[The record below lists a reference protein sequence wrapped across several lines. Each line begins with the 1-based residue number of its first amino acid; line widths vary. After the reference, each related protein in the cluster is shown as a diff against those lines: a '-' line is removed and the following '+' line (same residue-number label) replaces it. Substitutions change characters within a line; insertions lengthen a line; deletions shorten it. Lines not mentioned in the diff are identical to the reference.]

1 MPAVVLLIDGERYH
15 SVNGL
20 WAFRGFDGQSL
31 LATKILQRAG
41 YPVLRITAQLGSLN
55 EHNALRSAVAAAFDH
70 LADQGEVTDTRLIV
84 DPDDDFTE
92 IAGKVLL
99 YRPIVDEGVPHLAD
113 HSPTVEIESEGVG
126 TSQIPE
132 GEDALESE
140 EREVTD

>member
-1 MPAVVLLIDGERYH
+1 MPAVVLLIDGEKYH

-41 YPVLRITAQLGSLN
+41 YPVLRITAQLGSVN
-55 EHNALRSAVAAAFDH
+55 EHNALRSAVSAAFDH
-70 LADQGEVTDTRLIV
+70 LADGGEVTDPRLVV
-84 DPDDDFTE
+84 DPDDDLTE

-99 YRPIVDEGVPHLAD
+99 YRPIVDEGAPRLAD
-113 HSPTVEIESEGVG
+113 HSPTVYIKSDGVG

-140 EREVTD
+140 DRAVGD